1 MRGVRASEVTAG
13 AVLHQARS
21 RAGLSQRELAHRAGV
36 SQSVI
41 AAYERGA
48 REPSLA
54 TLAALVEAT
63 GISLTVDLG
72 PALPASVAPGTGP
85 IGHRLRRRRA
95 AVLALAAKHGISNV
109 RVFGSVA
116 RGQEGPTSDLALLVD
131 LPEGAGLFLLGRF
144 KDDLEAL
151 LHVAVDVVPDD
162 GVKPR
167 VRANI
172 DADLVAL

>member
-1 MRGVRASEVTAG
+1 MRASEVTAG
-13 AVLHQARS
+13 AVLRQARS
-21 RAGLSQRELAHRAGV
+21 RAGLTQRELAQRAGV

-41 AAYERGA
+41 AAYESGT

-63 GISLTVDLG
+63 GISLTVELG
-72 PALPASVAPGTGP
+72 AALPAPALPGAGP

-95 AVLALAAKHGISNV
+95 AVLALAARHGISNL

-116 RGQEGPTSDLALLVD
+116 RGEDGPNSDLDLLVH

-144 KDDLEAL
+144 TEDLEAL

-172 DADLVAL
+172 DKDLVAL

>member
-1 MRGVRASEVTAG
+1 MV
-13 AVLHQARS
+13 
-21 RAGLSQRELAHRAGV
+21 
-36 SQSVI
+36 
-41 AAYERGA
+41 AAYESGT

-63 GISLTVDLG
+63 GISLTLDLG
-72 PALPASVAPGTGP
+72 PALPATTARTRGP

-95 AVLALAAKHGISNV
+95 AVLALAAKHGVSDI
-109 RVFGSVA
+109 RIFGSVA
-116 RGQEGPTSDLALLVD
+116 RGEERPSSDLDLLVH
-131 LPEGAGLFLLGRF
+131 LPDGAGLFLLGRF
-144 KDDLEAL
+144 KEDLEAL